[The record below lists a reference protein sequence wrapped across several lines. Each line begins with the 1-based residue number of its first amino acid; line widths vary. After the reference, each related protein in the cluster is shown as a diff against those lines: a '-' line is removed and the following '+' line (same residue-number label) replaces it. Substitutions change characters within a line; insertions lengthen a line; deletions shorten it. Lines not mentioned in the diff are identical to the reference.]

1 MDKLEVGDIVGYDG
15 EIGIVISLSPPRNR
29 HERKLTAQ
37 VKWTDGDQD
46 ITQECAYDPQ
56 GIYVIAKGSGS

>member
-15 EIGIVISLSPPRNR
+15 EIGIVISLSPSAHRT
-29 HERKLTAQ
+29 HKLSAQ
-37 VKWTDGDQD
+37 VKWMDGDQD